1 MPSPPR
7 LRGNAQAAVK
17 HSGGHLQ
24 IIASAGSGKTE
35 VVAQRIAFLFSAGA
49 SPEEVVA
56 FTFNE
61 AAAEELKARIEDR
74 VADRLGVDYLDRLNG
89 CFIGTIHAYCFQLLQ
104 RHVPRFET
112 YDVLDEHGLP
122 AFLSVE
128 SSRMQLKDLDKDK
141 RLYRAIRAFQANI
154 DVVENELLEPD
165 QLSGEF
171 GDIAGRYYEELE
183 RRRLLTYGQ
192 QIAHAV
198 NSLETGGTLERIHS
212 SLRFLVV
219 DEYQDINPAQ
229 ERLIELLASGPV
241 ELCVV
246 GDDDQSIYQWR
257 GADVSNIVGFEQRY
271 GAKQYP
277 IVTNR
282 RSRPG
287 IVSLANRVSKNIQG
301 RLDKTMRRHRPASK
315 LDHSIW
321 IAPTEKD
328 EAEAIAEAVVG
339 LHEQGWRY
347 GDMAI
352 LVRGRVAYPALLE
365 ALKDLPVTTGGG
377 TGLFNEPLALLFGR
391 TLAYL
396 AGISWSDDPYGD
408 REEVKLDTIV
418 QLFGDEFGLGT
429 DERNEVRM
437 LLERWES
444 EVSDPKRPAD
454 LVGDY
459 YHLLKTCGVLSW
471 DPGNPLLVARLGT
484 LARCS
489 RILADFESVQRRSR
503 PDPDSAG
510 EQIGGRDRG
519 QVFFFR
525 LATFVQNYA
534 HGAYEGFEGEDE
546 IDLDTVTLT
555 TVHQAKGREW
565 PIVFV
570 PSLTSRRFP
579 SSMTG
584 RAGTWFVS
592 EDQFDAT
599 RYEGTYNDERRL
611 FYVAVTRA
619 RDWLSLSAHER
630 VRDSGNFMGK
640 SPFLR
645 DLAGEALDDRP
656 ILPPPPRVREESEE
670 PERVALSFSELADF
684 LRCPYAFRLRHR
696 LGFQPRIA
704 QELGYGKAVHHTLR
718 RVAEHYQENGTVPTP
733 GELEGMFD
741 EDFFLP
747 FASKPAHRQLKA
759 SARRLVD
766 RYIKEYSEDLDRVWE
781 VERPFELHLDNA
793 IISGRADVILNREDG
808 NINAL
813 ALVDYKTSIR
823 REYDFE
829 LQLQVY
835 ASAGRREGL
844 NVAAAYF
851 HDLAE
856 ADRLPVDI
864 GEAAIGASEHSVSE
878 AIGRFRAAD
887 FTPTPSN
894 SVCST
899 CDMRP
904 VCQYRAS

>member
-1 MPSPPR
+1 MPTPP
-7 LRGNAQAAVK
+7 LSGNAQAAAN

-61 AAAEELKARIEDR
+61 AAAEELKSRIEDR
-74 VADRLGVDYLDRLNG
+74 VADRLGAEYLDLLNG
-89 CFIGTIHAYCFQLLQ
+89 CFVGTIHAYCFQMLQ

-112 YDVLDEHGLP
+112 YDVLDEHGLS

-128 SSRMQLKDLDKDK
+128 SSRIRLKDLDR
-141 RLYRAIRAFQANI
+141 RLFSAIRSFRANI
-154 DVVENELLEPD
+154 DVVENELLELD
-165 QLSGEF
+165 QLDGEF
-171 GDIAGRYYEELE
+171 GETAERYYAELE

-198 NSLETGGTLERIHS
+198 QALGTGGLLDRIHS
-212 SLRFLVV
+212 SLRYLVV

-257 GADVSNIVGFEQRY
+257 GADVSNIVEFEQRY

-301 RLDKTMRRHRPASK
+301 RLEKKMRRHRAASK
-315 LDHSIW
+315 PDNSIW

-328 EAEAIAEAVVG
+328 EADTIADAIDS
-339 LHEQGWRY
+339 LRQQGWRY

-365 ALKDLPVTTGGG
+365 ALKGLPVTTGGG
-377 TGLFNEPLALLFGR
+377 TGLFNESLALLFGR

-396 AGISWSDDPYGD
+396 AGIDWSDDPYGD
-408 REEVKLDTIV
+408 REEVTIDTLI
-418 QLFGDEFGLGT
+418 QLYCDEFGLDAGS
-429 DERNEVRM
+429 RSSVHV
-437 LLERWES
+437 LLDDWKS
-444 EVSDPKRPAD
+444 EVADPSGPAD

-459 YHLLKTCGVLSW
+459 YRLLEACGVLSW
-471 DPGNPLLVARLGT
+471 DPGDSLQVARLGT
-484 LARCS
+484 VARCS
-489 RILADFESVQRRSR
+489 KILADFEGVQRRSR
-503 PDPDSAG
+503 PDPDTAG
-510 EQIGGRDRG
+510 EQIGGQDRG
-519 QVFFFR
+519 KFFFFR

-534 HGAYEGFEGEDE
+534 HGAYEGFEGEDQ
-546 IDLDTVTLT
+546 ISLDAVTLT
-555 TVHQAKGREW
+555 TVHQAKGLEW

-570 PSLTSRRFP
+570 PSLTARRFP

-584 RAGTWFVS
+584 RSGKWFVS
-592 EDQFDAT
+592 ENLFDAT
-599 RYEGTYNDERRL
+599 RYEGTRNDERRL

-630 VRDSGNFMGK
+630 VKDTGHLVGK

-645 DLAGEALDDRP
+645 DLAGKTLQEHPVLP
-656 ILPPPPRVREESEE
+656 LPPKERDESEE
-670 PERVALSFSELADF
+670 LDRVALSFSELADF

-696 LGFQPRIA
+696 LGFQPQIA
-704 QELGYGKAVHHTLR
+704 QELGYGKAVHHSLR
-718 RVAEHYQENGTVPTP
+718 RVSEHYQECGTVPSP
-733 GELEGMFD
+733 SELEKMFD

-747 FASKPAHRQLKA
+747 YASKPAHLRLKA
-759 SARRLVD
+759 SARRLVG
-766 RYIKEYSEDLDRVWE
+766 RYIEEYSDDLDRVWE

-793 IISGRADVILNREDG
+793 IISGRADVILDREDG
-808 NINAL
+808 NISSL

-823 REYDFE
+823 REYDFD

-844 NVAAAYF
+844 NVAAAYV
-851 HDLAE
+851 HDLDA

-864 GEAAIGASEHSVSE
+864 AEADIRTAEQTVDEGIR
-878 AIGRFRAAD
+878 RFRAAD

-894 SVCST
+894 SVCSS

-904 VCQYRAS
+904 VCRFRA